1 MRKNNLPTLIIGIIS
16 AICILWTGIIYASC
30 GGSWF
35 NSTCATTSPYNCTGS
50 DCWIDSWLT
59 AAKKSIGNELSSKG
73 IAAYAQDIVIY
84 LMGFV
89 SVIAVI
95 YVIYAGAQLM
105 MGAGDEEKMK
115 KARQIIIYVMLWIAL
130 MWLAVPIVKWT
141 VDMVTYNWSFI
152 PQTLAAYTESES
164 DTFAEYK
171 NKIKEAANSMESEL
185 LINKTVNISTIQN
198 VKNLIQQWFERL
210 PDYGE
215 SATINQSAKQVVD
228 TYLDL
233 AIKNP
238 DSSNHIGNAISRVA
252 TFLDKVNINVI
263 TWEISANPNEWNAPL
278 SVSFRADNIKDPSGT
293 TPSDNNYIWWT
304 RENGW
309 IRREL
314 SRGPSM
320 SFVFTKEWTYTV
332 FLDVISWSRNSKG
345 KVDVLPLS
353 ISKQISVKPRL
364 GDIVLL
370 INGVNVSNMSTLKIS
385 PTIWKM
391 GVILDAS
398 ASRAIW
404 NGTITETN
412 WDFWNGNTSTN
423 KWGPI
428 VERQIYANQGWYV
441 LKLSMKTNNGQTF
454 TKEIQLLVRDPAA
467 IIKIDKDTGHIGE
480 EIGMSAVS
488 YFSDSKNTEYSWQIQ
503 DENGNKAIKAGEW
516 STFKYKFT
524 TVWSYIISL
533 TAKSPN
539 GGIDTDSKIITI
551 ESREPIITIDN
562 VWPINSEKPNTII
575 FDATKSYDPDSN
587 SRKDLTYEWRIDDEK
602 VTLDNIENNWARW
615 TYTFSNKWNH
625 KVSLRVTNTYGK
637 ISTLEKQF
645 DVTSILAV
653 NIIVTPKVG
662 KRDIPVTI
670 IGQSANAEYFE
681 WNMWDGSPI
690 ISWTDRSVQHTYKRS
705 GTYNVTLSVNREWWS
720 EINTI
725 NRKIYISD
733 SESPYSIIEASNAS
747 SSIIEEK
754 NACEENSALL
764 INRAEPTTFN
774 GANSVNTD
782 GNTNGLTY
790 TWKYLWKAR
799 TTPTISEKFNELGC
813 FPIEL
818 TVRST
823 KNGWSHTTKQYI
835 KLTNQPPE
843 ITSLTVSQ
851 DSTKKD
857 SQKILVKVQANG
869 ALDPDGVITS
879 YIWYYTTE
887 SDPEPQNIQITQKS
901 DITFVLPNITE
912 KYYFWVILED
922 NDGAKMNSTDSGQNP
937 APLIIDNANGNIHI
951 PLITLT
957 VPKTV
962 INIGE
967 SLRFSVDVKTI
978 IPGVNITN
986 KSEYAWDF
994 DGDGRIDEKSN
1005 TPTIDHIYTRSG
1017 DFNMKVRVTNNGV
1030 SNTKF
1035 QTIHVKNKLKADIQ
1049 GYKLPDNR
1057 IYLLNASEWVYDKA
1071 HWEFW
1076 NTTSESLNTLLLD
1089 ETMSSMSGRL
1099 TISYNDTDVS
1109 NLDIDLSK
1117 IESISGTGL
1126 FYQSF
1131 PKSINDTITVKN
1143 KNDTVILSMLW
1154 NDGTIYSIDTDI
1166 LIDSN
1171 LDSIPD
1177 NDDDNKDDWS
1187 YMDGSLYTFKN
1198 LDSRNKRE
1206 QKIRLAIKK
1215 DGAIV
1220 ASKVITIIL
1229 DYIIGSEEKGI
1240 DLSWSGI
1247 AELSTGD
1254 KAKLEEL
1261 SKMIRELTDSDRI
1274 ILMQRYNTL
1283 VENWNNPF
1291 DKAKSLIDIQEWVES
1306 GEMDASTK
1314 GKISKVIDELLI
1326 GDAQVTDEI
1335 GIAAILIRDLI
1346 PAESPNHDVLLAKL
1360 EEIESHPTL
1369 LDVNK
1374 KLGKE
1379 MLVLIEN
1386 DTTIPDK
1393 YKWHI
1398 KNQLLIIINGGTPS
1412 VTTTNSG
1419 SWEETTPKSSESGIF
1434 SFISGFVKIFFII
1447 IGSIFVIGLIA
1458 FIFYRITRK
1467 WESIGFQ
1474 DFLIDSVFHGWK
1486 VSSVATNTPTPATN
1500 TIIKNESI
1508 VTPPIVT
1515 VTPTQPKIDPLV
1527 SYTPPSIP
1535 IETQTISSPSFD
1547 ILKPKE
1553 NTSDPLNTIPET
1565 IIENTEKTTTDS
1577 IPDWLKVPSIPTISN
1592 EIKKDEN
1599 NSSIEDSSAVK
1610 NEETGSNNEKNEDI
1624 EEIKVGQ
1631 NNDNA
1636 QLQTEDENI
1645 PDWIKNTSIW
1655 EKTNEGKSSLIQEKN
1670 NIVEEEKLPDWLIN
1684 SLHTEENSLK
1694 DDAGLLT
1701 SSSNIEENSINTILP
1716 VQEEIEDLVTN
1727 NSLKEEIEK
1736 IQETKTPKKKK
1747 IATKNDV
1754 IPATVTNTE
1763 NIPSWLK

>member
-1 MRKNNLPTLIIGIIS
+1 
-16 AICILWTGIIYASC
+16 
-30 GGSWF
+30 
-35 NSTCATTSPYNCTGS
+35 
-50 DCWIDSWLT
+50 
-59 AAKKSIGNELSSKG
+59 
-73 IAAYAQDIVIY
+73 
-84 LMGFV
+84 
-89 SVIAVI
+89 
-95 YVIYAGAQLM
+95 M

-115 KARQIIIYVMLWIAL
+115 KARQIIIYVMLGIAL

-141 VDMVTYNWSFI
+141 VKMVTAYDFI
-152 PQTLAAYTESES
+152 PRAVAAYTESES
-164 DTFAEYK
+164 DTFAEYR
-171 NKIKEAANSMESEL
+171 NKIKEATSSMESEL
-185 LINKTVNISTIQN
+185 LINKKVNTSTVQN

-215 SATINQSAKQVVD
+215 AATNNQSAKQVVD

-233 AIKNP
+233 AMKNP
-238 DSSNHIGNAISRVA
+238 DNSNHIGNAISRVA
-252 TFLDKVNINVI
+252 TFLDKVTIGAI
-263 TWEISANPNEWNAPL
+263 AGEISANPNEGNAPL
-278 SVSFRADNIKDPSGT
+278 SVSFRADNIRDPSGT

-304 RENGW
+304 RENGGV
-309 IRREL
+309 RREL

-320 SFVFTKEWTYTV
+320 SYVFTKEWTYTV
-332 FLDVISWSRNSKG
+332 FLDVISGSRNSKG
-345 KVDVLPLS
+345 KIDVLPLS

-364 GDIVLL
+364 GDIILL
-370 INGVNVSNMSTLKIS
+370 INGVNVSNMSTLKVS
-385 PTIWKM
+385 PAIGKM

-398 ASRAIW
+398 ASRAIG
-404 NGTITETN
+404 NGTITETT

-423 KWGPI
+423 KGWPI

-467 IIKIDKDTGHIGE
+467 VIKMDKDTGNIGE
-480 EIGMSAVS
+480 ELGMSAVS

-503 DENGNKAIKAGEW
+503 DENGNKVIKAGEW
-516 STFKYKFT
+516 PALKYKFQ

-539 GGIDTDSKIITI
+539 GGVDTDSKIITI

-562 VWPINSEKPNTII
+562 VSPINSEKPNTIV

-587 SRKDLTYEWRIDDEK
+587 SRKNLTYEWKIDDER
-602 VTLDNIENNWARW
+602 VILDNLENNGAKW
-615 TYTFSNKWNH
+615 TYTFSSKWNH
-625 KVSLRVTNTYGK
+625 KVSLKVTNTYGK

-645 DVTSILAV
+645 DVSSILSV
-653 NIIVTPKVG
+653 NLIVAPKVG
-662 KRDIPVTI
+662 KRDEPITI
-670 IGQSANAEYFE
+670 IGQSASAEYFE

-690 ISWTDRSVQHTYKRS
+690 ISWSDRSIQHTYKRS
-705 GTYNVTLSVNREWWS
+705 GTYHVSLTVNREWWS

-725 NRKIYISD
+725 NRKIYIAD
-733 SESPYSIIEASNAS
+733 SESPFAIIEWTNTS

-764 INRAEPTTFN
+764 INRAETTTFN

-782 GNTNGLTY
+782 GNTSGLTY
-790 TWKYLWKAR
+790 TWKYLGKAR
-799 TTPTISEKFNELGC
+799 TTPTITEKFNELGC

-823 KNGWSHTTKQYI
+823 KNGASHTTKQYI

-851 DSTKKD
+851 DTTKKD

-922 NDGAKMNSTDSGQNP
+922 NDGAKMNSTESGQNP

-962 INIGE
+962 INVWE
-967 SLRFSVDVKTI
+967 KLRFSVDVKTI
-978 IPGVNITN
+978 IPGGNITN
-986 KSEYAWDF
+986 KSEYAWAF

-1005 TPTIDHIYTRSG
+1005 TPTIEHIYSRSG

-1049 GYKLPDNR
+1049 GYRLPDNR
-1057 IYLLNASEWVYDKA
+1057 IFILNASEWVYDRA

-1076 NTTSESLNTLLLD
+1076 DTTSESLNSLLLD

-1117 IESISGTGL
+1117 IESISWSWL
-1126 FYQSF
+1126 LYQSF

-1143 KNDTVILSMLW
+1143 PNDTIMLAMLW
-1154 NDGTIYSIDTDI
+1154 NNGSIYSIDTDT

-1177 NDDDNKDDWS
+1177 NDDDNKDDAS
-1187 YMDGSLYTFKN
+1187 YTDGSLYTLKN
-1198 LDSRNKRE
+1198 LDSRTKRE
-1206 QKIRLAIKK
+1206 QKIRLTIKK
-1215 DGAIV
+1215 DGNIV
-1220 ASKVITIIL
+1220 ASKDITIIL
-1229 DYIIGSEEKGI
+1229 DYISASEEKWI
-1240 DLSWSGI
+1240 DLSGSGI

-1291 DKAKSLIDIQEWVES
+1291 DKAKSLIDIQEGVES
-1306 GEMDASTK
+1306 GEMDAATK
-1314 GKISKVIDELLI
+1314 TKISSIIDELLI
-1326 GDAQVTDEI
+1326 GDAKVTDEV
-1335 GIAAILIRDLI
+1335 GVAAILIRDLI
-1346 PAESPNHDVLLAKL
+1346 PAESPNHDTLIAKL

-1374 KLGKE
+1374 KLWKE
-1379 MLVLIEN
+1379 MLLLIEK
-1386 DTTIPDK
+1386 DSSIPDK

-1398 KNQLLIIINGGTPS
+1398 KNQLLIIINGGTSSIPETG
-1412 VTTTNSG
+1412 TT
-1419 SWEETTPKSSESGIF
+1419 SWETTETQSSNDNWVLG
-1434 SFISGFVKIFFII
+1434 FIGGFVKIFFII
-1447 IGSIFVIGLIA
+1447 IGSIFVIGIIA
-1458 FIFYRITRK
+1458 FIFYRLTRK
-1467 WESIGFQ
+1467 WDSIGFQ
-1474 DFLIDSVFHGWK
+1474 DFLIDSVFHWGKSTW
-1486 VSSVATNTPTPATN
+1486 TNITPSNGVKSDP
-1500 TIIKNESI
+1500 I
-1508 VTPPIVT
+1508 VTPTVVPVAPV
-1515 VTPTQPKIDPLV
+1515 VTPVPTIEPKVDPLV
-1527 SYTPPSIP
+1527 SYTPSSI
-1535 IETQTISSPSFD
+1535 QDNTIAIPASQNFDLLKTKESS
-1547 ILKPKE
+1547 
-1553 NTSDPLNTIPET
+1553 TVDPLSTIPENQ
-1565 IIENTEKTTTDS
+1565 ISDNHPSES
-1577 IPDWLKVPSIPTISN
+1577 IPDWLKVPASTAADTVTN
-1592 EIKKDEN
+1592 EN
-1599 NSSIEDSSAVK
+1599 PIESKTPDS
-1610 NEETGSNNEKNEDI
+1610 GEKNENTWEAI
-1624 EEIKVGQ
+1624 NGTQSNVPSEESIPDWLKSPTSTNEIIPEVSSS
-1631 NNDNA
+1631 
-1636 QLQTEDENI
+1636 TETNSIQEDKSEDKEEHI
-1645 PDWIKNTSIW
+1645 PDWIKNTSL
-1655 EKTNEGKSSLIQEKN
+1655 SSSNDDASN
-1670 NIVEEEKLPDWLIN
+1670 NIEDKKEDPLVEQEKLPDWLIN
-1684 SLHTEENSLK
+1684 SLHTEDSVSTG
-1694 DDAGLLT
+1694 DI
-1701 SSSNIEENSINTILP
+1701 SNPPKLEEEHINTPESEPL
-1716 VQEEIEDLVTN
+1716 EK
-1727 NSLKEEIEK
+1727 KEEK
-1736 IQETKTPKKKK
+1736 VTKKKK
-1747 IATKNDV
+1747 VAPSVLPKSEAST
-1754 IPATVTNTE
+1754 PATNDSD